1 MTSFLTF
8 GATLLSMLVLDG
20 IWLFGIAKSF
30 YMRELGTLAR
40 TTSPNLSELL
50 SGIFVYILMGALLAT
65 GIVMAVKGT
74 LWVLPVMLVVF
85 VFAFAKI
92 GCLH

>member
-1 MTSFLTF
+1 MNLFL
-8 GATLLSMLVLDG
+8 S
-20 IWLFGIAKSF
+20 
-30 YMRELGTLAR
+30 
-40 TTSPNLSELL
+40 
-50 SGIFVYILMGALLAT
+50 IFVYILMGALLAT

-74 LWVLPVMLVVF
+74 LWLLPVMLVVF

>member
-1 MTSFLTF
+1 MNLFL
-8 GATLLSMLVLDG
+8 S
-20 IWLFGIAKSF
+20 
-30 YMRELGTLAR
+30 
-40 TTSPNLSELL
+40 
-50 SGIFVYILMGALLAT
+50 IFVYILMGALLAT